1 MCFFNKKCDNTIRKQ
16 IHFLK
21 LFYSLIFDYLHNIE
35 FTQPAFF
42 VLLLLLPILSVWYI
56 RGNNKRSA
64 SFTVST
70 IGAHGLQTWKSAM
83 RHVPFVL
90 RLICLGL
97 IIIALAKPQ
106 TKNENQRAE
115 GDGIDI
121 ILCID
126 VSGSM
131 TAQDFTPN
139 RLEAAKAVAIN
150 FVNKRIADR
159 IGVVIFSGESFTQ
172 CPLTTDHTVLVSA
185 ITNIRNGLLEDGT
198 AIGSGLATSVD
209 RLRNSKSKS
218 KIVVLL
224 TDGENNGGL
233 IDPKTAKEIA
243 KAFDVKVYTIGVGS
257 EGYARLPEN
266 TALGVVVKSEKV
278 SIDEKLLT
286 EIANETGGKYFR
298 AKDNESLS
306 GIYTEI
312 DGLEKT
318 KIEVINT
325 IRYSDK
331 FLPFVAAAIFFLLL
345 EVFLR
350 YMVLRK
356 FP

>member
-1 MCFFNKKCDNTIRKQ
+1 M
-16 IHFLK
+16 
-21 LFYSLIFDYLHNIE
+21 IFDYLNNIE

-42 VLLLLLPILSVWYI
+42 ALLLLLPVLIFWYV

-70 IGAHGLQTWKSAM
+70 TGAHGLQTWRSAM
-83 RHVPFVL
+83 RHIPFVC
-90 RLICLGL
+90 RLLCLAF
-97 IIIALAKPQ
+97 IITALAKPQ
-106 TKNENQRAE
+106 TRSENQRAE
-115 GDGIDI
+115 GEGVDI

-131 TAQDFTPN
+131 TAQDFSPN
-139 RLEAAKAVAIN
+139 RLEAAKAVAID
-150 FVNKRIADR
+150 FVNKRITDR

-185 ITNIRNGLLEDGT
+185 IKNIRNGLLEDGT
-198 AIGSGLATSVD
+198 AIGSGLGTSVD
-209 RLRNSKSKS
+209 RLRSSKSKS

-243 KAFDVKVYTIGVGS
+243 KAFGIKVYTIGVGS
-257 EGYARLPEN
+257 DGYANQPEN
-266 TALGVVVKSEKV
+266 TPLGVVTQQVKV

-286 EIANETGGKYFR
+286 EISRETGGKYFR
-298 AKDNESLS
+298 AKDNETLA
-306 GIYTEI
+306 GIYAEI

-318 KIEVINT
+318 KIQVINT

-331 FLPFVAAAIFFLLL
+331 FLPFVAAAIFFLLI
-345 EVFLR
+345 EVLLR